1 MARCR
6 ESTWIA
12 AALVAVALAIPLTG
26 VLHAADGD
34 VPSTA
39 KVLAS
44 SDDYRTRVL
53 AALKLGSSGDARARK
68 PLETALDDAHPSV
81 RQAAAAALAK
91 LGDKAAIPALE
102 ARLKKEANAPTKS
115 AISQA
120 IEALK
125 KSTGIT
131 PATAAAG
138 SPTAAITAA
147 TAPAKATPIDWSKA
161 KFLVKVQKA
170 ENSSGVRGGA
180 LATVLNAATREKLAQ
195 LPEVYV
201 LPEDA
206 TAPGMIKLAGAK
218 GIPVLGVN
226 AALVS
231 MDQGSFAGDVK
242 VQAKVSLAFTKLEIV
257 KASVEGNASSI
268 GSKSSSKN
276 PDSLARLQDMAV
288 DGAVSSAMAKA
299 PTAIKSAATDR

>member
-1 MARCR
+1 MGRRR

-34 VPSTA
+34 VASTA
-39 KVLAS
+39 KLLAS

-68 PLETALDDAHPSV
+68 PLETALDDPHPSV

-115 AISQA
+115 AITQA

-131 PATAAAG
+131 PATAATA
-138 SPTAAITAA
+138 SPGAATTSTAAVKAA
-147 TAPAKATPIDWSKA
+147 PIDWSKA

-170 ENSSGVRGGA
+170 ENSSGIRGGA

-201 LPEDA
+201 LPDDA
-206 TAPGMIKLAGAK
+206 TAPGTIKLAATK

-268 GSKSSSKN
+268 GSKSASKN